1 MNAPTRQE
9 LEIEIAKLK
18 EQNNRLRAHIAT
30 QNQEEIKDLAF
41 PESAE
46 LEHYTHTVLNNM
58 GDAVFLK
65 DDQSRLLFVNDAF
78 CEMFNLPKTEVLG
91 KTLAEKVPIEER
103 ESFLS
108 IDKKVLEDG
117 IENTNE
123 ETLTL
128 NGENPRNISTRK
140 SRYIDQ
146 KGNKFLVGVIR
157 DITDQKRAE
166 LILKENESRLRELN
180 ATKDKLFSII
190 AHDLRSPFNNI
201 ILLTELLTKE
211 AKIRE
216 IPKSQQFLNLI
227 HTTAQ
232 NTIVLLDNLFN
243 WAKSQNGELNFKS
256 EKTNIATVIREVLE
270 LSSAIAKTKN
280 ITLKPTKL
288 EEVEIYSDE
297 KIIKTI
303 LRNIISNA
311 IKYSNPGDQITVFA
325 ISNKDHVEITV
336 SDNGVGMNETTRKKL
351 FSISTNVSSPG
362 TANEKG
368 SGFGLILCKEFV
380 EKLGGTISVESE
392 KGKGSDFIF
401 TLPLQNVQKTS
412 EQ

>member
-1 MNAPTRQE
+1 MNKPTRQE
-9 LEIEIAKLK
+9 LESEVAKLR
-18 EQNNRLRAHIAT
+18 EQNKILRAHLAL
-30 QNQEEIKDLAF
+30 QNQEEINDLAF
-41 PESAE
+41 PEREE
-46 LEHYTHTVLNNM
+46 LEQYTHTVLNNM

-78 CEMFNLPKTEVLG
+78 CEMFKLPKNEILG
-91 KTLAEKVPIEER
+91 KTLAENVPIEER

-108 IDKKVLEDG
+108 IDKKVLLDG
-117 IENTNE
+117 IDNTNE

-128 NGENPRNISTRK
+128 NDGNPRSISTRK

-157 DITDQKRAE
+157 DITHQKRAE

-201 ILLTELLTKE
+201 LLLTELLTKE
-211 AKIRE
+211 AEIRE
-216 IPKSQQFLNLI
+216 IPKSEQFLNLI

-232 NTIVLLDNLFN
+232 NTIILLDNLFN
-243 WAKSQNGELNFKS
+243 WAKSQTGELKFKS
-256 EKTNIATVIREVLE
+256 ERTNIAAVINEVLE

-280 ITLKPTKL
+280 ITLNPANI

-297 KIIKTI
+297 KIIRTI
-303 LRNIISNA
+303 LRNLISNA
-311 IKYSNPGDQITVFA
+311 IKYSKPGDDIAVFA
-325 ISNKDHVEITV
+325 VSNKDHVEITV

-401 TLPLQNVQKTS
+401 TLPLQNV
-412 EQ
+412 

>member
-1 MNAPTRQE
+1 MNEPTRQE
-9 LEIEIAKLK
+9 LENEIAKLR
-18 EQNNRLRAHIAT
+18 EQNKILHAHIAS
-30 QNQEEIKDLAF
+30 QKQEEIKDLAF
-41 PESAE
+41 PESEE

-78 CEMFNLPKTEVLG
+78 CEMFRLPKTEILG
-91 KTLAEKVPIEER
+91 KTLAENVPIEER

-128 NGENPRNISTRK
+128 IEGNPRNISTRK
-140 SRYIDQ
+140 SRYIDL

-157 DITDQKRAE
+157 DITDQKRSE

-216 IPKSQQFLNLI
+216 IPKSEQFLDLI

-243 WAKSQNGELNFKS
+243 WAKSQNGELKFKS
-256 EKTNIATVIREVLE
+256 EKTNIATVISEVLE

-280 ITLKPTKL
+280 ITLNPTNL
-288 EEVEIYSDE
+288 EEVEIFSDE
-297 KIIKTI
+297 KIIKTV
-303 LRNIISNA
+303 LRNLISNA
-311 IKYSNPGDQITVFA
+311 IKYSNPDNDIAVFA
-325 ISNKDHVEITV
+325 VSNKDHVEITV
-336 SDNGVGMNETTRKKL
+336 SDNGVGIDETTRKKL
-351 FSISTNVSSPG
+351 FRIATNVSSPG
-362 TANEKG
+362 TAKEKG

-380 EKLGGTISVESE
+380 EKLGGTIWVESE

-401 TLPLQNVQKTS
+401 TLPFENKP
-412 EQ
+412 

>member
-1 MNAPTRQE
+1 MNELTRQE
-9 LEIEIAKLK
+9 LENEIAKLR
-18 EQNNRLRAHIAT
+18 EQNKILRAQLAV
-30 QNQEEIKDLAF
+30 QNQEEINDLPF
-41 PESAE
+41 SEREE
-46 LEHYTHTVLNNM
+46 LEQYTHTVLNNM

-78 CEMFNLPKTEVLG
+78 CEMFKLPKNEILG
-91 KTLAEKVPIEER
+91 KTLAENVPIEER

-108 IDKKVLEDG
+108 IDKKVLLDG
-117 IENTNE
+117 IDNTNE

-128 NGENPRNISTRK
+128 NDGKPRSISTRK

-157 DITDQKRAE
+157 DITHQKRAE

-211 AKIRE
+211 AEIRE
-216 IPKSQQFLNLI
+216 IPKSEKFLNLI

-232 NTIVLLDNLFN
+232 NTIILLDNLFN
-243 WAKSQNGELNFKS
+243 WAKSQTGELKFKS
-256 EKTNIATVIREVLE
+256 EKTNIATVINEVLE

-280 ITLKPTKL
+280 ITLNPSKIQ
-288 EEVEIYSDE
+288 EVEIYSDE
-297 KIIKTI
+297 KIIRTI
-303 LRNIISNA
+303 LRNLISNA
-311 IKYSNPGDQITVFA
+311 IKYSKPGDDIAVFA
-325 ISNKDHVEITV
+325 VSNKDHVEITV

-380 EKLGGTISVESE
+380 EKLGGTIWVESE

-401 TLPLQNVQKTS
+401 TLPLENAQ
-412 EQ
+412 